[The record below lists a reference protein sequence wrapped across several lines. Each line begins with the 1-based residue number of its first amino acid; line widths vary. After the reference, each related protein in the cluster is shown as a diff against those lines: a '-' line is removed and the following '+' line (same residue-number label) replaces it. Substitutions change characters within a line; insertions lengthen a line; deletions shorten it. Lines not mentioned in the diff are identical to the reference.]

1 MRIPFL
7 PGIQRSVRRR
17 LRLGPVDPRSRV
29 ALDPIR
35 GEILGHDQLPVR
47 ARDLARADLLDTSGR
62 AGASILGRLAENE
75 RILTEAYRSLIKAV
89 RRDEAVSPAAEWL
102 LDNFHLVEEQIR
114 EARESLPRGYQKQL
128 PRLRGGEH
136 DGEFRVFGLAWEYVA
151 HTDSRFDPATVEAFV
166 EAYQAVVP
174 LSMGELWAIPSAIRL
189 VLVENLRRLAQSIV
203 EARNARVEADEV
215 ADAVREVAEA
225 QAEAAGGPEGGAP
238 SASTTDKRPLAG
250 PASRLLADPSTAALA
265 PLRPYDRLDVQRDRA
280 FVVELIYRLRQ
291 DDPRGMPAVK
301 WLDERL
307 TRAGVMSEEL
317 VRQEHASQVAA
328 QATVANIVTSLRMIA
343 AFDWAEFFEDVS
355 LVERIL
361 RREDSGVYPQA
372 DFATRD
378 GYRHAVEELARG
390 SGESEDDVARR
401 AVAMAGRSAH
411 RGGRPDERARY
422 LGYHLLFD
430 GRREF
435 EKALGYRR
443 PLGSRLR
450 RAMVAGPYPRYF
462 GALVLL
468 ILVLLTLLLWYPL
481 GAGVAA
487 WKVALLGLA
496 ALVPA
501 SELAIAALHQDVTE
515 LVPPRRLPKL
525 ELAEGV
531 PEELATLVAVPVLL
545 GSPKDIARQVERLE
559 ERYLANPEGH
569 VAFALLTDWQ
579 DADAEHE
586 PGDEALLG
594 AAAAAILDLNA
605 RYGPRRDGRSRFL
618 LLHRRRVWS
627 ERERRWMGWDRKRGK
642 LMELNRLLRGR
653 TDTTYLLRDDGLTD
667 LPPAVRFV
675 ITLDSDTLLPPGAAR
690 RLIGAA
696 AHPLNRP
703 RFDEAKGR
711 VTAGYGILQP
721 RVTALLPEAGES
733 SRYHRLFAGPTG
745 IDPYS
750 SASSDVYQDLF
761 GEGTFVGKGI
771 YDVDAFQASL
781 EGRIPEGALLSHDHF
796 EGAFARSG
804 LVTDI
809 EVFDDFPTSD
819 EENARRIH
827 RWARGDWQL
836 LPWLIGRAPPVEGRD
851 VPPRPPFLA
860 RWKMFDNLRRTLASP
875 SSLLLLVIGW
885 FVLPL
890 SPWLWSIFVVATIGV
905 PVAVPVVLEIW
916 PRHGRRWRR
925 HVRSTLLEASR
936 SAARVGLAVAFLPR
950 RAWLMVDAI
959 FRTLWRMYVTG
970 RNLQEWMPAA
980 QAGRGLGRGIAGS
993 FRRLA
998 PPALTAS
1005 FVVVGIAAA
1014 ARPAALP
1021 PALVLAAIWAASPL
1035 LSWWLSRPLPEG
1047 RLEAFSEDEAL
1058 ELRRTARESW
1068 RFFERYVTA
1077 EDNWLPPDNYQEDP
1091 DPRIAHRTSP
1101 TNVGLYLLSVVSA
1114 RDLGWIGTSEAAE
1127 RIERTMNTVEG
1138 LERFRGHLLNWYD
1151 TRSLAPLPPRYV
1163 STVDSGNLAG
1173 HLLAM
1178 AEACR
1183 EFRKSQVAPA
1193 AAAAGIADAVRL
1205 VRHAVGAGAGRSA
1218 AATTGAVEG
1227 ALRRIEGGLADPPAE
1242 ADEAWAARLRDL
1254 FAAATELERAAA
1266 AAAGDAEVFVESA
1279 AESAADRSLL
1289 YWARA
1294 VRRTIEAHLADLEQS
1309 AVDRAEL
1316 ARSLAEVAKR
1326 ADKLAREMDFTL
1338 LYDPTRKLLSIG
1350 YRPED
1355 DRLDESYYDL
1365 LASEARVASLVA
1377 IATGDIE
1384 IEHWFHLGRGVT
1396 RIDNGAALVSWSG
1409 SMFEYLMPYLIM
1421 GAPPGTLLAQT
1432 RRLVVERQMEYGK
1445 ERGVPWGVSESAY
1458 NGRDL
1463 ELTYQYSY
1471 FGVPGLGLAR
1481 GLSEELVIAPYAT
1494 ALAAM
1499 VRPKA
1504 AVRNLRRLDAMGARG
1519 EYGFYESVDF
1529 SPARLPAEGD
1539 HAIVRAHMAH
1549 HQGMTVTA
1557 LANVLTDGCL
1567 RERFHRVPMVRSF
1580 AMLLQERTPRD
1591 LPLSRPRPEEVETV
1605 RHVRE
1610 TVTPVDRRFTSAH
1623 PRPPATHLLS
1633 NGHYSVMLTT
1643 AGGGYSRSGD
1653 LAVTRWREDTTRD
1666 CWGSFIYLRDVE
1678 SGDVW
1683 STTWQPTGRE
1693 PNQYEVV
1700 YSEGRADFRRR
1711 DGAIATSMEVLVSP
1725 EMDGELRRVTLRN
1738 LGSRVR
1744 EIELTSYAEIVLVPP
1759 AADIAHPA
1767 FQKLFVQTEL
1777 DHSSGILLATRR
1789 RRSSEAPQVW
1799 ASHVTAVEGDAVG
1812 VQQHE
1817 TDRGRFLGR
1826 GHTTAAPSSV
1836 AQDRPLSGTTGPVL
1850 DPIFS
1855 LRRAVRIKPGQSARV
1870 TFTTLVA
1877 NSREEAV
1884 GRAEVHRD
1892 PAAFERAAALAWT
1905 QAQVQLQHLGI
1916 SPGEAHLFQRLASRL
1931 LYLDPESRAPQEIL
1945 ARNERGQTALWPFGI
1960 SGDRPF
1966 VVVRIDL
1973 VRDRELVRQLVRAH
1987 EYWGWKGL
1995 DTDLVILNERPTSY
2009 ADELE
2014 DWIQQ
2019 LVRVSHVAGLSGHR
2033 PHGDIYVLRS
2043 SDLGPEDRVLL
2054 LAAARVEFDARGGS
2068 LSQQLEPE
2076 TPDEPLRLERAG
2088 RPRAPIGRKAFRKR
2102 PELQYANG
2110 LGGFAEDGREYVI
2123 TLGEGQSTPAPWL
2136 NVIAN
2141 SRFGFQVSEAGS
2153 GFTWS
2158 VNSRENRLTP
2168 WSNDPVVDPPGE
2180 VFYVRDEATGDLWTP
2195 TSAPI
2200 RHSGEYRAT
2209 HSQGWSRFEHES
2221 YGILTELTLY
2231 VPTDDPVKI
2240 ACLRVRNVSGRTRRL
2255 SVTSYAEWVLGVDRE
2270 AAALHVKTELDPSS
2284 RAIFARNTWNRDYAG
2299 RVAFADLLG
2308 RQDSWTADRT
2318 EFLGRNGSVA
2328 SPAALQANE
2337 ALSGTTGA
2345 GLDPCAALQRRVTLA
2360 AGEQTD
2366 VVFLLGQGEN
2376 AEEARS
2382 LVERYRRADLGAVLD
2397 DVRTQWDDV
2406 LGTVQVDLPDKSMEP
2421 MLNRWLLYQ
2430 TLSCRV
2436 FARSAFYQS
2445 GGAYG
2450 FRDQLQDFMALVV
2463 SRRDLA
2469 REHLLRAAGRQFPEG
2484 DVQHWWHPPSG
2495 KGVRTL
2501 ISDDLLW
2508 LPFGV
2513 LHYLEVTGDD
2523 SILEEEVPFLA
2534 GAPLGPDEHER
2545 YFEPEGVNG
2554 SATLY
2559 EHCARALDARLATG
2573 AHGLPLMGTGDWNDG
2588 MDRVGVEGK
2597 GESVWMG
2604 WFLHMNLS
2612 GFAPVAERRGDARAG
2627 DWRRHAGELEKALER
2642 HGWDGNWYRR
2652 AYFDDGTPLGSAVNE
2667 ECRIDS
2673 IAQSWAVLSGVAS
2686 PARRARAMQS
2696 MEQYLVRRGDALV
2709 LLFTPPFDD
2718 GELDPGYIREYL
2730 PGVRE
2735 NGGQY
2740 THAAIWSV
2748 LAFAEMGR
2756 GDEALELFSILNPV
2770 NQTSTR
2776 AGVHRY
2782 KVEPYVSVA
2791 DVYAEPPHT
2800 GRGGWSWY
2808 TGSAGW
2814 MYRAGIEWILGFR
2827 LRGDTLRLNPCIPRD
2842 WRGYRMSFRYHSTRY
2857 EIEVANPAGGMR
2869 GVESCSLDGQPVEVN
2884 GDGGRVP
2891 LVDDGG
2897 THTVRLVMGAGES
2910 PASHDA

>member
-1 MRIPFL
+1 MCIPFL

-525 ELAEGV
+525 ELAQGV
-531 PEELATLVAVPVLL
+531 PEDLATLVAVPVLL

-586 PGDEALLG
+586 PRDEDLLG
-594 AAAAAILDLNA
+594 AAAAALLDLNT

-733 SRYHRLFAGPTG
+733 SQYHRLFAGPTG

-885 FVLPL
+885 LVLPL

-916 PRHGRRWRR
+916 PRHGRRWRS

-1005 FVVVGIAAA
+1005 LVVVGIAAA

-1047 RLEAFSEDEAL
+1047 QLEAFSEDEAL

-1068 RFFERYVTA
+1068 RFFERFVTA

-1127 RIERTMNTVEG
+1127 RIERTMNAVEG

-1205 VRHAVGAGAGRSA
+1205 VRHAVGAGAGRSTA
-1218 AATTGAVEG
+1218 AAATGAVEG
-1227 ALRRIEGGLADPPAE
+1227 SLRRVEGGLADPPAE

-1254 FAAATELERAAA
+1254 FAAATELERAAK

-1279 AESAADRSLL
+1279 AAPSADRSLL

-1294 VRRTIEAHLADLEQS
+1294 VRRTIEAHLADLEM
-1309 AVDRAEL
+1309 AAGERAEL
-1316 ARSLAEVAKR
+1316 ARSLAEVAAR

-1338 LYDPTRKLLSIG
+1338 LYDPARKLLSIG

-1377 IATGDIE
+1377 IATGDIK

-1499 VRPKA
+1499 VSPRD

-1557 LANVLTDGCL
+1557 
-1567 RERFHRVPMVRSF
+1567 
-1580 AMLLQERTPRD
+1580 
-1591 LPLSRPRPEEVETV
+1591 
-1605 RHVRE
+1605 
-1610 TVTPVDRRFTSAH
+1610 
-1623 PRPPATHLLS
+1623 
-1633 NGHYSVMLTT
+1633 
-1643 AGGGYSRSGD
+1643 
-1653 LAVTRWREDTTRD
+1653 
-1666 CWGSFIYLRDVE
+1666 
-1678 SGDVW
+1678 
-1683 STTWQPTGRE
+1683 
-1693 PNQYEVV
+1693 
-1700 YSEGRADFRRR
+1700 
-1711 DGAIATSMEVLVSP
+1711 
-1725 EMDGELRRVTLRN
+1725 
-1738 LGSRVR
+1738 
-1744 EIELTSYAEIVLVPP
+1744 
-1759 AADIAHPA
+1759 
-1767 FQKLFVQTEL
+1767 
-1777 DHSSGILLATRR
+1777 
-1789 RRSSEAPQVW
+1789 
-1799 ASHVTAVEGDAVG
+1799 
-1812 VQQHE
+1812 
-1817 TDRGRFLGR
+1817 
-1826 GHTTAAPSSV
+1826 
-1836 AQDRPLSGTTGPVL
+1836 
-1850 DPIFS
+1850 
-1855 LRRAVRIKPGQSARV
+1855 
-1870 TFTTLVA
+1870 
-1877 NSREEAV
+1877 
-1884 GRAEVHRD
+1884 
-1892 PAAFERAAALAWT
+1892 
-1905 QAQVQLQHLGI
+1905 
-1916 SPGEAHLFQRLASRL
+1916 
-1931 LYLDPESRAPQEIL
+1931 
-1945 ARNERGQTALWPFGI
+1945 
-1960 SGDRPF
+1960 
-1966 VVVRIDL
+1966 
-1973 VRDRELVRQLVRAH
+1973 
-1987 EYWGWKGL
+1987 
-1995 DTDLVILNERPTSY
+1995 
-2009 ADELE
+2009 
-2014 DWIQQ
+2014 
-2019 LVRVSHVAGLSGHR
+2019 
-2033 PHGDIYVLRS
+2033 
-2043 SDLGPEDRVLL
+2043 
-2054 LAAARVEFDARGGS
+2054 
-2068 LSQQLEPE
+2068 
-2076 TPDEPLRLERAG
+2076 
-2088 RPRAPIGRKAFRKR
+2088 
-2102 PELQYANG
+2102 
-2110 LGGFAEDGREYVI
+2110 
-2123 TLGEGQSTPAPWL
+2123 
-2136 NVIAN
+2136 
-2141 SRFGFQVSEAGS
+2141 
-2153 GFTWS
+2153 
-2158 VNSRENRLTP
+2158 
-2168 WSNDPVVDPPGE
+2168 
-2180 VFYVRDEATGDLWTP
+2180 
-2195 TSAPI
+2195 
-2200 RHSGEYRAT
+2200 
-2209 HSQGWSRFEHES
+2209 
-2221 YGILTELTLY
+2221 
-2231 VPTDDPVKI
+2231 
-2240 ACLRVRNVSGRTRRL
+2240 
-2255 SVTSYAEWVLGVDRE
+2255 
-2270 AAALHVKTELDPSS
+2270 
-2284 RAIFARNTWNRDYAG
+2284 
-2299 RVAFADLLG
+2299 
-2308 RQDSWTADRT
+2308 
-2318 EFLGRNGSVA
+2318 
-2328 SPAALQANE
+2328 
-2337 ALSGTTGA
+2337 
-2345 GLDPCAALQRRVTLA
+2345 
-2360 AGEQTD
+2360 
-2366 VVFLLGQGEN
+2366 
-2376 AEEARS
+2376 
-2382 LVERYRRADLGAVLD
+2382 
-2397 DVRTQWDDV
+2397 
-2406 LGTVQVDLPDKSMEP
+2406 
-2421 MLNRWLLYQ
+2421 
-2430 TLSCRV
+2430 
-2436 FARSAFYQS
+2436 
-2445 GGAYG
+2445 
-2450 FRDQLQDFMALVV
+2450 
-2463 SRRDLA
+2463 
-2469 REHLLRAAGRQFPEG
+2469 
-2484 DVQHWWHPPSG
+2484 
-2495 KGVRTL
+2495 
-2501 ISDDLLW
+2501 
-2508 LPFGV
+2508 
-2513 LHYLEVTGDD
+2513 
-2523 SILEEEVPFLA
+2523 
-2534 GAPLGPDEHER
+2534 
-2545 YFEPEGVNG
+2545 
-2554 SATLY
+2554 
-2559 EHCARALDARLATG
+2559 
-2573 AHGLPLMGTGDWNDG
+2573 
-2588 MDRVGVEGK
+2588 
-2597 GESVWMG
+2597 
-2604 WFLHMNLS
+2604 
-2612 GFAPVAERRGDARAG
+2612 
-2627 DWRRHAGELEKALER
+2627 
-2642 HGWDGNWYRR
+2642 
-2652 AYFDDGTPLGSAVNE
+2652 
-2667 ECRIDS
+2667 
-2673 IAQSWAVLSGVAS
+2673 
-2686 PARRARAMQS
+2686 
-2696 MEQYLVRRGDALV
+2696 
-2709 LLFTPPFDD
+2709 
-2718 GELDPGYIREYL
+2718 
-2730 PGVRE
+2730 
-2735 NGGQY
+2735 
-2740 THAAIWSV
+2740 
-2748 LAFAEMGR
+2748 
-2756 GDEALELFSILNPV
+2756 
-2770 NQTSTR
+2770 
-2776 AGVHRY
+2776 
-2782 KVEPYVSVA
+2782 
-2791 DVYAEPPHT
+2791 
-2800 GRGGWSWY
+2800 
-2808 TGSAGW
+2808 
-2814 MYRAGIEWILGFR
+2814 
-2827 LRGDTLRLNPCIPRD
+2827 
-2842 WRGYRMSFRYHSTRY
+2842 
-2857 EIEVANPAGGMR
+2857 
-2869 GVESCSLDGQPVEVN
+2869 
-2884 GDGGRVP
+2884 
-2891 LVDDGG
+2891 
-2897 THTVRLVMGAGES
+2897 
-2910 PASHDA
+2910 